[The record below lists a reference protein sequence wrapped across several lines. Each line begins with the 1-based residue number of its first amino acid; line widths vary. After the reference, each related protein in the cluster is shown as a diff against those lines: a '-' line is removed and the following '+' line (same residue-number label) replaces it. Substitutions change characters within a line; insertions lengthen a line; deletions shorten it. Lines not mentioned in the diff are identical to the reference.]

1 MACHGVEEA
10 AGAGEV
16 VPVGSSGF
24 SVSFSEGSSVD
35 FEGSSGDSWAGVVS
49 SVSFG
54 EEEGEEISLGSFKD
68 PGLGDVEVE
77 AEGDKKRKR
86 PSKKDLERFKQQKKQ
101 KKIAKTAWLRT

>member
-10 AGAGEV
+10 AGAGGV
-16 VPVGSSGF
+16 VPGSSKF

-77 AEGDKKRKR
+77 AEGDAEDMVVNSGGYINMRKL
-86 PSKKDLERFKQQKKQ
+86 S
-101 KKIAKTAWLRT
+101 ANYS